1 MVPEMSLFLSLTP
14 RADAWRLLCEQ
25 LPEGPRS
32 VEAVGLADAA
42 GRCLAD
48 DVVSP
53 TDLPGFA
60 RSTMDGYALRAAD
73 SFGASDALPALLGV
87 AGEVAMGRAAQMKLP
102 RHSCVK
108 VATGAMIPEGADSV
122 VMVEHTEMIDSS
134 TVAVL
139 RPVAPGE
146 NVVAPDEDVACGAL
160 LLPRGRTLREH
171 DIAAL
176 AAVGITRVN
185 VAVGPRVA
193 IVSTG
198 DELVEV
204 AHTPAPGQV
213 RDMNSDALCAAVRAA
228 GGTPERRGIVRDDYD
243 GLLEALR
250 AALAGCDMLV
260 LSGGSSIGARDY
272 AREAIGALGDPGV
285 LVHGVAVKPG
295 KPTILA
301 VAGGKPVF
309 GLPGHPASCLN
320 IFRLFVEPAIRRWMG
335 TEPAGREV
343 VARMG
348 ANVASA
354 AGREDYVAVRLTLRD
369 GAIWADPLFA
379 KSAMISGLTEADGI
393 ARIPEG
399 SEGLERGDMV
409 TVLAWR

>member
-1 MVPEMSLFLSLTP
+1 MF
-14 RADAWRLLCEQ
+14 
-25 LPEGPRS
+25 
-32 VEAVGLADAA
+32 
-42 GRCLAD
+42 
-48 DVVSP
+48 SP
-53 TDLPGFA
+53 VNLPGFV
-60 RSTMDGYALRAAD
+60 RSTVDGYALRAAD

-87 AGEVAMGRAAQMKLP
+87 AGEVAMGEAARVVLP
-102 RHSCVK
+102 KHSCIK
-108 VATGAMIPEGADSV
+108 VATGAMLPEGADSV
-122 VMVEHTEMIDSS
+122 AMVEHTEKVDVS
-134 TVAVL
+134 TIALL

-146 NVVAPDEDVACGAL
+146 NAVAPDEDVARGAL

-176 AAVGITRVN
+176 AAVGIIEVD

-198 DELVEV
+198 DELVGV
-204 AHTPAPGQV
+204 GDVPSPGQV
-213 RDMNSDALCAAVRAA
+213 RDMNSFALFAAVRAA
-228 GGTPERRGIVRDDYD
+228 GGRPEMAGIVRDDFD
-243 GLLEALR
+243 SLLAALR
-250 AALAGCDMLV
+250 SALAECDMLL

-272 AREAIGALGDPGV
+272 ARDAIAALGKPGV

-335 TEPAGREV
+335 AEPARGEII
-343 VARMG
+343 ARMG

-354 AGREDYVAVRLTLRD
+354 AGREDYVAVKLVQRD

-393 ARIPEG
+393 ARIPEE
-399 SEGLERGDMV
+399 SEGLLRGDAV
-409 TVLAWR
+409 AVVAWR